1 MYISLFPCIIN
12 PFSLFLE
19 LRAMG
24 VREGVQQVVGGD
36 GQRMLCS
43 RARGKGQSTEL
54 FLDLNN
60 KGSITNNLI
69 KWLF

>member
-1 MYISLFPCIIN
+1 
-12 PFSLFLE
+12 
-19 LRAMG
+19 MG

-60 KGSITNNLI
+60 KGPITT
-69 KWLF
+69 